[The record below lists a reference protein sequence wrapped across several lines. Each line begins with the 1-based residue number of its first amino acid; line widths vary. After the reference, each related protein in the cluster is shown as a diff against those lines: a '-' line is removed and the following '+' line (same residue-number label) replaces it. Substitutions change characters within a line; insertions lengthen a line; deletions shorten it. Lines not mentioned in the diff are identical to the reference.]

1 MQLIDRYLFRELLGP
16 TLLATAA
23 LTGVALLSESL
34 SALDVMVD
42 QRQSVLVFLKI
53 IFLAMP
59 QLIAMI
65 VPVAVLVGTLVALNR
80 LHTEQEIII
89 CFSGGMSRWR
99 VISPALQLAAAA
111 SLVCLVL
118 TLWIQPLSYRALRQ
132 TLAGIRT
139 DLAASM
145 IQPGKF
151 SHPAPGVTVFA
162 QAMDDDGTIH
172 NLFIDRDGGNGRDN
186 MVMAREGRLLNRGG
200 KPMLNMSHGANQEF
214 SKAGALNFL
223 SFDQYVLEL
232 KPLMGPDR
240 PVIYK
245 LSDRY
250 PHELFYPDLSGTW
263 ERANLH
269 KMLAEGHSRIAA
281 ALYSLAFM
289 AMAVT
294 AVIGGSF
301 SRMGYGVRIAVVA
314 CAALVVRV
322 AGFSVQAAAGSGPI
336 WNLMQYLV
344 PLGAAAAALGLLFAG
359 RIRRPSIA
367 AGASA

>member
-16 TLLATAA
+16 ILLATAA

-42 QRQSVLVFLKI
+42 QRQGVLVFLKI
-53 IFLAMP
+53 ILLAMP

-65 VPVAVLVGTLVALNR
+65 LPVAVLVGALVALNR
-80 LHTEQEIII
+80 LHTEQEIVI
-89 CFSGGMSRWR
+89 CFAGGMSRWR
-99 VISPALQLAAAA
+99 VIAPAFQLAAAA
-111 SLVCLVL
+111 SLICLIL
-118 TLWIQPLSYRALRQ
+118 TLWIQPLSYRAMRQ
-132 TLAGIRT
+132 TLAGVRA

-172 NLFIDRDGGNGRDN
+172 NLFIDRDGGDGRDST
-186 MVMAREGRLLNRGG
+186 VMAREGRLMSRGG
-200 KPMLNMSHGANQEF
+200 SPMLNMSHGANQEF
-214 SKAGALNFL
+214 SKSGALNFL
-223 SFDQYVLEL
+223 SFDQYVLDL

-240 PVIYK
+240 PIIYK

-250 PHELFYPDLSGTW
+250 PHELFFPDLGGAW
-263 ERANLH
+263 ERANLR
-269 KMLAEGHSRIAA
+269 KMLAEGHSRFAA

-301 SRMGYGVRIAVVA
+301 SRMGYGARIAMVA
-314 CAALVVRV
+314 CAALLVRV
-322 AGFSVQAAAGSGPI
+322 AGFSVQAAAGAAPG
-336 WNLMQYLV
+336 WNLMQYLI
-344 PLGAAAAALGLLFAG
+344 PLGAAAAALALLFVG
-359 RIRRPSIA
+359 RRRRPPLA
-367 AGASA
+367 AGAPA